1 MTPQATH
8 IQTLIDEIDAVLS
21 KTNTRLPWV
30 MSGEAVQQR
39 RVLEQ
44 TRQYLATLQSQATA
58 ERETTQQLSA
68 VSSQVAEESAQ
79 QVLQAVLQEMG
90 YLRSHIV
97 QPIRADIERLHQ
109 EREALTAEIQ
119 QLQAQR
125 QQALPPQSGQQQIIE
140 DFMRSLMNRVQEQLT
155 MQISQTVANLSASNA
170 AVLPGGTLGALPQ
183 AGDLTAL
190 TPEQRVAQVQKIQ
203 AQSDQLL
210 LKLDSTLRVIF
221 ESLQTSMQGYQESL
235 GQGLEKM
242 HSLGQQGEAMFA
254 ALVNRLAQQLGRE
267 ASSYLQSSFQTGEWE
282 PIATS
287 QLPNSASQLS
297 DTASFRAL
305 KTIDEVSDGPIDK
318 ILEELKADG
327 ISLDD
332 EPSAIAASRESE
344 TVEPSETPVSAKSQP
359 EPSPAAIAKDD
370 EEPFPLE
377 PIAEWEA
384 SDEWA
389 DSGWSPD
396 ADLDALD
403 NAFDIMDGVSETD
416 LASEPASDAAA
427 LEDDGFYESLFGAES
442 EDELDTA
449 SSFSPLTESDASE
462 PIELNGRPDDLDLFG
477 GIVDPAES
485 SEAAADDEPR
495 RDETLSEL
503 STQTLEGLLFPS
515 TGALFED
522 GQFSKANAQSEI
534 GDRANLDAYAEEGD
548 AYTVAHPQED
558 LLSEDVQERPA
569 ADLTLDD
576 GILDQLATDLQAL
589 ERQDDSYT
597 LEGFGEAIASPSE
610 DSDSSSAQPEES
622 TPPTPTGTET
632 TSLQSVEA
640 LELEPLSSD
649 PPPSLLGETDTQP
662 TLGNFFGGEEES
674 AATAAAPAVTPASRG
689 AEDGLQGL
697 ESMEQHSPSSGDRS
711 ETDTQPTLDT
721 FFSTDATD
729 SASASSTEAVSPMRP
744 PSRSTDPSV
753 GNTSAGNI
761 LNLAADLNL
770 IWESFEPV
778 QPTPAPASVPETAGF
793 DDDAGFTVDDAFGGL
808 EDSNATDASEP
819 SFVGSLSDAEESR
832 EGLTLGDFG
841 SSVGEDNSSEV
852 SASPQGNEA
861 NPSSTIEEGKLPP
874 LSLSQSEPDA
884 ILGDFFNALD
894 NAGTTSA
901 PETVLEEQDVFSL
914 DNVTLADL
922 FEDLP
927 DEQTTGSSKKN

>member
-1 MTPQATH
+1 MTPQATQ
-8 IQTLIDEIDAVLS
+8 IQTLIDEIDAVLT
-21 KTNTRLPWV
+21 KTNARLPWV
-30 MSGEAVQQR
+30 MSGEAVEQR

-44 TRQYLATLQSQATA
+44 TRQYLATLQSQAAT
-58 ERETTQQLSA
+58 ERETTQQLSVA
-68 VSSQVAEESAQ
+68 SSQAAEESAQ

-125 QQALPPQSGQQQIIE
+125 QQALLPQSGQQQIIE
-140 DFMRSLMNRVQEQLT
+140 DFMRSLMGRVQEQLT
-155 MQISQTVANLSASNA
+155 VQISQTVANLSAFNA
-170 AVLPGGTLGALPQ
+170 AALPGGSLGALPQ
-183 AGDLTAL
+183 TDEMTAL
-190 TPEQRVAQVQKIQ
+190 TPEQRVAQVQKMQ

-305 KTIDEVSDGPIDK
+305 KTIDEASDGPIDQ

-327 ISLDD
+327 ILLDD
-332 EPSAIAASRESE
+332 EPAAIAASRESE

-384 SDEWA
+384 SDELA

-403 NAFDIMDGVSETD
+403 HAFDIMDGVSETD
-416 LASEPASDAAA
+416 LASEPVSDAAA

-503 STQTLEGLLFPS
+503 STQTLEGLLFPR

-534 GDRANLDAYAEEGD
+534 GDRTNLDAYAEEGD
-548 AYTVAHPQED
+548 AYTAAHPQED
-558 LLSEDVQERPA
+558 LLSEDVQERPT

-589 ERQDDSYT
+589 ERQDDAYT
-597 LEGFGEAIASPSE
+597 LDGFGEAIASPSE
-610 DSDSSSAQPEES
+610 ESIAVQLEES
-622 TPPTPTGTET
+622 TPPAPTDTET
-632 TSLQSVEA
+632 TSLQRVEA

-674 AATAAAPAVTPASRG
+674 AATAAAPAVTPASRDV
-689 AEDGLQGL
+689 EDELLGL
-697 ESMEQHSPSSGDRS
+697 ESIAQPSPSTSERS

-744 PSRSTDPSV
+744 PSRSTDPSL

-770 IWESFEPV
+770 IWESFEPA
-778 QPTPAPASVPETAGF
+778 QPTSAPAFVPETAGF
-793 DDDAGFTVDDAFGGL
+793 DDDAGFTLDDAFGGL

-819 SFVGSLSDAEESR
+819 SSVGSLSDAEESR

-861 NPSSTIEEGKLPP
+861 NPSSTIEEGTLPP